1 MSARCARRDYSLD
14 STLRVGLTARNGAAR
29 RRVNAIGIAAA
40 KVQTGHCEAGLAVA
54 SACAIVKDMQRKGWQ
69 GRAVPLAALGTLL
82 VLAAHF
88 TFSAVQPKP
97 ASAGAPNLTSR
108 SAGATRP
115 TAQQRGKTTK
125 RPNAKEKK
133 ETPTGAP
140 LCESKNITVELP
152 REFLPLV
159 VLNNSFIA
167 KNSSVGV
174 ITLQNYFPQAIEEI
188 AIVAEYKDA
197 TGVLI
202 YPGVFAASATQVTTP
217 SWFATYLPTQYEIAT
232 WAKPI
237 APRATFT
244 LGTTSGITTAACPA
258 QIDVTLLHIRFN
270 NGQEMN
276 YSAPGWQLPAQPE
289 QIPGDMELFLPASD
303 LPQEFLV
310 KVHVPAPLGPIIP
323 PPDVQLVDGTQGI
336 IFDRIRDQIQEWRF
350 WFAMRNG
357 ASVDGDEML
366 LIRLH
371 SPKEK
376 VGPQTFWV
384 ARDDVPEPLGVIDLV
399 PQRVPGQWAVYYG
412 GVNLSANDVPQM
424 Q

>member
-1 MSARCARRDYSLD
+1 
-14 STLRVGLTARNGAAR
+14 
-29 RRVNAIGIAAA
+29 
-40 KVQTGHCEAGLAVA
+40 
-54 SACAIVKDMQRKGWQ
+54 MQRKGWH
-69 GRAVPLAALGTLL
+69 GRAVQLAALGTLL
-82 VLAAHF
+82 VLAAHIAF
-88 TFSAVQPKP
+88 CAPQSTSG
-97 ASAGAPNLTSR
+97 SAGEQNLTNHPAAAAR
-108 SAGATRP
+108 T
-115 TAQQRGKTTK
+115 TVQRGKTTERHDTKK
-125 RPNAKEKK
+125 R

-140 LCESKNITVELP
+140 LCESKNVTVELP
-152 REFLPLV
+152 REFLQLV
-159 VLNNSFIA
+159 VLSNSFVA
-167 KNSSVGV
+167 KNNSVGV
-174 ITLQNYFPQAIEEI
+174 ITLQNFFPQAIEEI
-188 AIVAEYKDA
+188 AMVAEYNDA
-197 TGVLI
+197 DGKLI

-232 WAKPI
+232 WPKPI

-258 QIDVTLLHIRFN
+258 EIAVTLLHIHFN

-289 QIPGDMELFLPASD
+289 QIPGDLELFVPASD

-323 PPDVQLVDGTQGI
+323 PPDVELVNGKQGVA
-336 IFDRIRDQIQEWRF
+336 FNRIRDQIQEWRF

-376 VGPQTFWV
+376 FGPQSFWI
-384 ARDDVPEPLGVIDLV
+384 ARDDVPQPLGVIDLV
-399 PQRVPGQWAVYYG
+399 PQRVAGQWAVYYG
-412 GVNLSANDVPQM
+412 GVNLSSNDVPQM